1 MNIFL
6 TQNPAGHV
14 GPEKHKSSGTIIDNL
29 ADYSDD
35 MDKTYQKDMG
45 ASANWKERYIR
56 VPQEFLDKFPDMLH
70 DKAQKH
76 YNTYLASLRQL
87 LLKRMPFVK
96 SNYTHLSLDKLWYE
110 RFYYKNTTY
119 YIYKEFSSIRPFFHA
134 PDEKKGNGRKKGNRF
149 EQNSEVY
156 MFNQNLIDLLIDT
169 ANSEELVALY
179 YGEITD
185 ETIDRLEVVPID
197 IHSLNAFIE
206 NTNREIQL
214 STKNSKHE
222 ATLYRNLRQ
231 AKYIKLI
238 SEYFY
243 SAFDKHVLPQI
254 PNPSSYGRVYYK
266 GINIQNS
273 TKEVRTACLG
283 NHCVYDLNAAVY
295 SIKLMMVRKILKDNG
310 IDDYGHFTYTKEYL
324 DWKSPIRK
332 KLALHITKYPDPEK
346 LVKEAITAIGFGAR
360 IGGGSWQV
368 DGEWHTTSIED
379 IIMNPVDRNNFMN
392 DPWVKSFVREQQ
404 AITTIITDEFKK
416 DKIFCESVVNV
427 PNMFKN
433 NKIRKSQIMSYV
445 FQHTEKLIMDQ
456 ITSKIP
462 VVARVHDSF
471 ITLNKLSNEQITD
484 IKYQLSNLEP
494 LMTLDCQEFHAWI
507 SKDNQDDESDIDEAF
522 SRLTG
527 VQHTRPKIRIPRSK
541 SSNNTEGFYDSQTDY
556 GQQEYDP
563 ENDEYLQEMTYAERR
578 EHYRIIGYNPDT
590 LPDFSRDKDMDLGRM
605 FEFK

>member
-1 MNIFL
+1 MNNFFNQKV
-6 TQNPAGHV
+6 TGHV
-14 GPEKHKSSGTIIDNL
+14 GPAKHKSHGTIIDNL

-45 ASANWKERYIR
+45 ASDSWRERYIR
-56 VPQEFLDKFPDMLH
+56 VPQLFLDKFPDMLY

-76 YNTYLASLRQL
+76 YNTYLDSLRQL

-96 SNYTHLSLDKLWYE
+96 SNYTHLSLDKLWATE
-110 RFYYKNTTY
+110 FQYKNNRY
-119 YIYKEFSSIRPFFHA
+119 YIYKEFSSIRPFFYA
-134 PDEKKGNGRKKGNRF
+134 PDHKKGNGRKKGNRF

-169 ANSEELVALY
+169 ADVEQLVALY
-179 YGEITD
+179 YGELTD
-185 ETIDRLEVVPID
+185 NTIDSLEVVPID
-197 IHSLNAFIE
+197 MHSLDAFIE

-243 SAFDKHVLPQI
+243 SAFDRHVLPQI
-254 PNPSSYGRVYYK
+254 PNPSEYGRVYYK

-295 SIKLMMVRKILKDNG
+295 AIKLMMVRKILKDNN

-332 KLALHITKYPDPEK
+332 KLAEHIKKYPDPEK

-379 IIMNPVDRNNFMN
+379 IIMNPTDRHNFMN
-392 DPWVKSFVREQQ
+392 DPWIKEFVREQQ

-416 DKIFCESVVNV
+416 DKSFCESVANV

-445 FQHTEKLIMDQ
+445 FQHAEKAIMDQ

-507 SKDNQDDESDIDEAF
+507 SKDNQDDESDIDEQF

-527 VQHTRPKIRIPRSK
+527 VQHTRPKIKLQRTK
-541 SSNNTEGFYDSQTDY
+541 STNNTEGFYDSQTDY
-556 GQQEYDP
+556 GQSEYDP
-563 ENDEYLQEMTYAERR
+563 ELDDYTEAMTHEQRR
-578 EHYRIIGYNPDT
+578 EHYRIIGYNPNT

-605 FEFK
+605 FEYK